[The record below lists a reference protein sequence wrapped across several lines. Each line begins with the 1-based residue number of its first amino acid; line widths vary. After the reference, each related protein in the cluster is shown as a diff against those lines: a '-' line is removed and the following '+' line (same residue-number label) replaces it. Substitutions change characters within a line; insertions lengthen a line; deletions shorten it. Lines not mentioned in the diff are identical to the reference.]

1 MLLKF
6 TAVTVTGYASVVRL
20 CGPRFTDALCSGL
33 DLGFESGHTVSTLSS
48 TKTGYSMRRR
58 HFGLAAYYAYRTY
71 NDSFAWQLAL
81 STWEFAYLNF
91 VTGTDARAGPPADTT
106 NFTTQCARTSF
117 PLPCNVDCSDNEI
130 EKLAGGIFVVSRLD
144 MRARCQAVL
153 SHLPATT

>member
-1 MLLKF
+1 MLSKL
-6 TAVTVTGYASVVRL
+6 TAVIVTGYASVVSL
-20 CGPRFTDALCSGL
+20 CYHRFTDASCSGL
-33 DLGFESGHTVSTLSS
+33 DLGCESGHAVSTSSS
-48 TKTGYSMRRR
+48 TKTRCSMRRR

-91 VTGTDARAGPPADTT
+91 VTGTDARAGPPTDTT

-117 PLPCNVDCSDNEI
+117 PLSCNVECSDNEI
-130 EKLAGGIFVVSRLD
+130 EKLAGGIFVVSSPD
-144 MRARCQAVL
+144 MRARSQAVL